1 MARCCEDTLHNDLK
15 NVAAPTELASKGF
28 QVRYG
33 TIAISVARAFMLYLD
48 RVYLGEIVKNAGFQE
63 EFGASKESI
72 GQVLRAFFFSYA
84 LF

>member
-1 MARCCEDTLHNDLK
+1 
-15 NVAAPTELASKGF
+15 
-28 QVRYG
+28 
-33 TIAISVARAFMLYLD
+33 MLYLD